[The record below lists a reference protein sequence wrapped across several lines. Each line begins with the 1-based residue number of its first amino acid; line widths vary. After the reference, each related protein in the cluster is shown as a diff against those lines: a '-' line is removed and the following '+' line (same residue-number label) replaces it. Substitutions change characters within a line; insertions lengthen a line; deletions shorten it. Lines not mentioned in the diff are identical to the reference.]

1 MAVLHGIPGEWARVK
16 GTVTGLWPVFLG
28 VFVLGI
34 SLPLLFLLSLAF
46 GLVLVVASLVWIVYA
61 ILKGLRRV
69 ESYFVGARGE
79 ESVAS
84 ILKQIP
90 DSYHV
95 FNDYLHVDHVVVGPA
110 GVFAV
115 ETKCWN
121 GPVTIEDG
129 QILINGRLPN
139 RAPLNQVKDEA
150 RLVAE
155 ALKKLG
161 WAGSVTPLLIF
172 ASNSF
177 VPRRVE
183 LDRVVVMNASE
194 LIDSFKTD
202 RIVLSPSEVERLV
215 RLMESFVC

>member
-1 MAVLHGIPGEWARVK
+1 MAVMHGIPGEWARVK
-16 GTVTGLWPVFLG
+16 GTVMGLWPVFLG
-28 VFVLGI
+28 VFVLGV
-34 SLPLLFLLSLAF
+34 SLPLLFFLSLAL
-46 GLVLVVASLVWIVYA
+46 GLILVVASLVWIVYA

-69 ESYFVGARGE
+69 ESYFIGARGE

-90 DSYHV
+90 NSYHV

-121 GPVTIEDG
+121 APVTIEDS
-129 QILINGRLPN
+129 QVLVNGRLPT
-139 RAPLNQVKDEA
+139 RAPLSQVKDEA
-150 RLVAE
+150 RIITE

-161 WAGSVTPLLIF
+161 WAGTVTPLLIF

-177 VPRRVE
+177 VSRRVE
-183 LDRVVVMNASE
+183 LERVVVMNASE
-194 LIDSFKTD
+194 LIESFQTD
-202 RIVLSPSEVERLV
+202 RVVLSPSEVVRLV